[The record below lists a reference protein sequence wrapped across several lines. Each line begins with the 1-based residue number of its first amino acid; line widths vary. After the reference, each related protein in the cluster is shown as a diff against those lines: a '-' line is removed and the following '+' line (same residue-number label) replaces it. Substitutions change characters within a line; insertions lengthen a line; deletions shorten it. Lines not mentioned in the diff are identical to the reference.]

1 MYDVIVIKEGYCRPE
16 GQGAMR
22 ASGSVTLL
30 KGPQKNI
37 LVDAG
42 SPWDKDEILTG
53 LNRQNLRPE
62 DINYMVCTHGHPD
75 HVGNINLF
83 TEAVLI
89 MGFNIQY
96 RDLCHM
102 HDFKQG
108 IPYEIDEEVEIW
120 PTPGHTSEDVS
131 VVVKSTNLGTVVVA
145 GDLFEC
151 EADLDCPSLWQEAS
165 HSPRQQQQSRIEVLK
180 VADFIIPGH
189 GAMFQVPSHLKSQM
203 KVVMIVEEHFCST
216 SMPAVSSLK
225 TECIIVETE

>member
-1 MYDVIVIKEGYCRPE
+1 
-16 GQGAMR
+16 MR

-42 SPWDKDEILTG
+42 SPWDKDEIIRG
-53 LNRQNLRPE
+53 LMRQNVRPE

-83 TEAVLI
+83 TKAVLI
-89 MGFNIQY
+89 MGFNIQFEDRY
-96 RDLCHM
+96 FL

-108 IPYEIDEEVEIW
+108 IPYEIDEEVEVW

-131 VVVKSTNLGTVVVA
+131 VVVKHTNLGTVVVA

-151 EADLDCPSLWQEAS
+151 EADLDCPSLWQEMS
-165 HSPRQQQQSRIEVLK
+165 HQPHQQEQSRIEVLK
-180 VADFIIPGH
+180 MANFIVPGH
-189 GAMFQVPSHLKSQM
+189 GPMFQVPEHMKSQM
-203 KVVMIVEEHFCST
+203 KVIMVVEEQFYSPHMT
-216 SMPAVSSLK
+216 SSV
-225 TECIIVETE
+225 TECIITETE